1 MKYSKEQTQEL
12 LLKIENSLKNY
23 LLKNNIQK
31 PIIIGVHTGGAW
43 IADWLQ
49 KRLDYEGKAAT
60 LNISFYR
67 DDFSKVGVNPR
78 VEPTE
83 MPVSVDDEHIILV
96 DDVLFT
102 GRTTRAAINEIF
114 DFGRPLS
121 VTLVVLV
128 ARNGNELPISADICG
143 ERLELDNNKNIK
155 LVGPEPMILEVI
167 DKDN

>member
-1 MKYSKEQTQEL
+1 MKYSKEQTQAL
-12 LLKIENSLKNY
+12 LQKIENSLRDY
-23 LLKNNIQK
+23 LSTHNIQN

-49 KRLDYEGKAAT
+49 KKLGYEGKAAT

-67 DDFSKVGVNPR
+67 DDFSKAGVNPK

-83 MPVSVDDEHIILV
+83 MPISVDEKHIILV
-96 DDVLFT
+96 DDVLYT

-114 DFGRPLS
+114 DFGRPRS

-128 ARNGNELPISADICG
+128 ERNGKELPFSADVCG
-143 ERLELDNNKNIK
+143 EKLQLDDNKNIK
-155 LVGPEPMILEVI
+155 LYGPNPMILEVV
-167 DKDN
+167 DKK

>member
-1 MKYSKEQTQEL
+1 MKYSKEQTKNL
-12 LLKIENSLKNY
+12 LLKIENSLRDY
-23 LLKNNIQK
+23 LLKNNITN
-31 PIIIGVHTGGAW
+31 PILIGVHTGGAW

-49 KRLDYEGKAAT
+49 ETMQFEGKAAS

-78 VEPTE
+78 VDPTK
-83 MPVSVDDEHIILV
+83 MPVSVDDKHIILV

-128 ARNGNELPISADICG
+128 ERNGKELPISADIVG
-143 ERLELDNNKNIK
+143 EKLELENNKNIK
-155 LVGPEPMILEVI
+155 LLGPDPMILEI
-167 DKDN
+167 TNKDN